1 MPFEPISSC
10 LSSWVDEKVNLPSS
24 FYVCDKNC
32 ADLQDCTDC
41 DSNSMFHVVENFF
54 SNGDFDH
61 DDKISISECK
71 MVVQFASSSL
81 MLYWNGYDTEWEGLS
96 YEGKCAESD
105 TNDDLYLHPDEMI
118 GFFKHFMNFSSKETR
133 QWEFENRYKQVSCDQ
148 CEWYQTYNF

>member
-1 MPFEPISSC
+1 MCCSHCQWYNNSLGSNTGTAKCLTTEEPTVSPTTMPFEPISSC

-24 FYVCDKNC
+24 LYVCDKNC

-41 DSNSMFHVVENFF
+41 DSNSMFHVLENFF

-96 YEGKCAESD
+96 YEGKCA
-105 TNDDLYLHPDEMI
+105 
-118 GFFKHFMNFSSKETR
+118 
-133 QWEFENRYKQVSCDQ
+133 
-148 CEWYQTYNF
+148 